1 VLDVLVTCLPHGD
14 EPVIFPQVRGYYL
27 AKYLARSGLRAE
39 FRQLP
44 QPSAQCEV
52 LICSEYQDSMEGF
65 ERRLSPY
72 LAEIRADR
80 LFCLS
85 DYSLHGKHD
94 HFSQG
99 YCEWFGKRGG
109 VLCHLP
115 GDELEPY
122 ETWIGLGVD
131 TDVIRP
137 DARRPCDGV
146 LFDFPRSNS
155 EDASSDFDTDVV
167 ATLHHHLPGVR
178 VAGSGPSDMSVK
190 ESFDDWVDYGQP
202 HPAYVSAAFSGMFA
216 LVPGLGESM
225 GLALAEAQVAG
236 LCIVSSEG
244 QVKDWVLCPEA
255 SVLYEPGEALA
266 LARALSTA
274 RSRNP
279 RLVRE
284 QAAARFDFRDVVTR
298 TRHAI
303 GL

>member
-1 VLDVLVTCLPHGD
+1 M
-14 EPVIFPQVRGYYL
+14 FPQVRGYYL

-44 QPSAQCEV
+44 QPSVTCEV

-65 ERRLSPY
+65 ERRLLPN
-72 LAEIRADR
+72 LTEIRADR

-115 GDELEPY
+115 GDELETY

-131 TDVIRP
+131 ADVVRLDTQRP
-137 DARRPCDGV
+137 RDGV
-146 LFDFPRSNS
+146 LFDFPRSGS
-155 EDASSDFDTDVV
+155 QDASSDFDTGVLAV
-167 ATLHHHLPGVR
+167 LHDQLRDVR
-178 VAGSGPSDMSVK
+178 VAGSGPSDMAVK
-190 ESFDDWVDYGQP
+190 AAFDDWVDYGQP
-202 HPAYVSAAFSGMFA
+202 HPAYVSAAFSGKFA
-216 LVPGLGESM
+216 LVPVLGESL

-255 SVLYEPGEALA
+255 SVLYEPGQALS
-266 LARALSTA
+266 LAQALSTA
-274 RSRNP
+274 RARNP
-279 RLVRE
+279 LLVRE
-284 QAAARFDFRDVVTR
+284 QAAARFDFRDVVAR